1 MFDSQYPMTSTTSH
15 HSPNRSSLGA
25 GDAMLASI
33 SVRYMWVMRYKKAF
47 RFTKKAPFRS
57 DKTGAALGC

>member
-1 MFDSQYPMTSTTSH
+1 MTSTTSH

-25 GDAMLASI
+25 GDAMLALRI